1 MARNEPFMRSNGA
14 LGPIDD
20 RLSGDFDGDTP
31 PGTAPYSP
39 TGSVAGSSLS
49 LVRAEKTAN
58 TDDQDFIINKKELQ
72 LAVETAWFKDFMN
85 RSPDAPFRKSF
96 RRASMQ
102 DRIVEGAPEIRIGI
116 TFMGGADKP
125 TVVDA
130 ELKRLENIK
139 KLERTPEWKVYTGGT
154 LLKKIHVGGNLEYR
168 MKDDSAAIIETYM
181 VRTGRATPRQEPRNQ
196 SPSRQSSKLIKTN
209 IIPGE
214 PISRALIQTS
224 RDDGDMTLTIDSTQ
238 VDLLHALPSDPTKY
252 DLSCTLIEVDMFS
265 MRGLMENY
273 REIAQSG
280 GRRLSTQECLQILDT
295 MINDVRRLCTRS
307 PRLFRMATRAL
318 IAQSNDIRYGV
329 DFDSQWITI
338 TTSEGIRHLINQSA
352 KYYLSLNDDP
362 EEKATV
368 RPKFLQMIVLL
379 LSLINNRDLKS
390 IKTTLESSFDLP
402 GERPDVELLIMK
414 VLPLGAANPTVFL
427 RGLEDAYSPKT
438 RASSYEYALLHEI
451 WTGFQLTVAKKGYL
465 VPHPT
470 STTGRHDL
478 GQQTRINLQ
487 DLSLDDSDS
496 DSDSESPTAGP
507 RRELTWM
514 LGWGTAG
521 IESSTVLKDLQH
533 DTLLREEA
541 GDGNKSSIRAVNV
554 VPHLDITAD
563 EKDQNLQVEAV
574 FTNQTAY
581 RLDATMPDDISTMR
595 KGDYALVRVTDK
607 VGCTLEIREEVLNDH
622 YISATKRMSFLI
634 SKAQSLFPER
644 GKSRNPFGGRD
655 GPSTTGL
662 PQLSVPSTAQ
672 TVWATIYPSDGSTP
686 QRVATAFKIDNK
698 MVFQYDVVGEMTRIR
713 GKLNATIE
721 RVEAELRKFA
731 GPRAR
736 TETERRQIQEAFN
749 NFLHT
754 LQEIKSE
761 LVHAEGK
768 LRALNNFQHAEEAAD
783 PIVKVIY
790 PSIAPPVESQ
800 PSWAPYQTDL
810 FAEDNKSLLA
820 SCARLTV
827 TSVQPSPAEQTVR
840 LGFKDCAFAL
850 HVKPLSPAGRQGLP
864 ELPESGST
872 VMWMG
877 YFIVLVREVPNVAK
891 GFEVVAFYRVQSQKA
906 CPGGGKYSSAED
918 LRRRVARLV

>member
-1 MARNEPFMRSNGA
+1 MALNGPYMPGGG
-14 LGPIDD
+14 LGANDD

-49 LVRAEKTAN
+49 LIRTEKTTN
-58 TDDQDFIINKKELQ
+58 TDDQDFILNKKELQ

-130 ELKRLENIK
+130 ELKRLEKIK
-139 KLERTPEWKVYTGGT
+139 KLFRTPEWMVYTGGT

-168 MKDDSAAIIETYM
+168 MKDDSAAILETYM
-181 VRTGRATPRQEPRNQ
+181 IRTGRAAPQPEPRNQ
-196 SPSRQSSKLIKTN
+196 SPSRQSTKLVKPN
-209 IIPGE
+209 LIPGE
-214 PISRALIQTS
+214 PISRALIQTA
-224 RDDGDMTLTIDSTQ
+224 RDEGDLTLTIDSTQ
-238 VDLLHALPSDPTKY
+238 VDLLHELPSDPTKY

-362 EEKATV
+362 VEKATV

-379 LSLINNRDLKS
+379 LSLINNKDLRS

-402 GERPDVELLIMK
+402 GERGDVELLIMK
-414 VLPLGAANPTVFL
+414 VLPLGAANPTIFL
-427 RGLEDAYSPKT
+427 RSLEDAYNPKT
-438 RASSYEYALLHEI
+438 KASSYEYALLPNI
-451 WTGFQLTVAKKGYL
+451 WTNFQLTVAKKGYL
-465 VPHPT
+465 IPHAT
-470 STTGRHDL
+470 SPTGRHEQ

-496 DSDSESPTAGP
+496 DSESESLGAGP

-514 LGWGTAG
+514 LGWGSDG

-533 DTLLREEA
+533 DTLLREET
-541 GDGNKSSIRAVNV
+541 GDGNRSSIRAVNV

-563 EKDQNLQVEAV
+563 EKDHNLQVEV
-574 FTNQTAY
+574 VLTNQAAY
-581 RLDATMPDDISTMR
+581 RLHATMPDDISTMR
-595 KGDYALVRVTDK
+595 KGDYALVRVNDK

-622 YISATKRMSFLI
+622 YISATKRMSYLI
-634 SKAQSLFPER
+634 SKAQSLFPDR
-644 GKSRNPFGGRD
+644 GKSRNPFTGRD
-655 GPSTTGL
+655 GPSTSGL

-672 TVWATIYPSDGSTP
+672 RVWATIYPSDGSTP
-686 QRVATAFKIDNK
+686 HRVATAFKIDNK

-713 GKLNATIE
+713 GKLNATVSRI
-721 RVEAELRKFA
+721 EAELGKFS
-731 GPRAR
+731 GPRAK
-736 TETERRQIQEAFN
+736 TDAERRQIQEAFN
-749 NFLHT
+749 SFLRA
-754 LQEIKSE
+754 LQEIKAE
-761 LVHAEGK
+761 LAHAEVK

-783 PIVKVIY
+783 PIVKIVY
-790 PSIAPPVESQ
+790 PSIAPSAETQ
-800 PSWAPYQTDL
+800 PSWAAYQTDL
-810 FAEDNKSLLA
+810 FAEDNRSLVT

-827 TSVQPSPAEQTVR
+827 KSVEPSPAEQTVR
-840 LGFKDCAFAL
+840 LSFKDCAFAL
-850 HVKPLSPAGRQGLP
+850 HVKPLSQGGRQGLP
-864 ELPESGST
+864 ETPVKDST

-877 YFIVLVREVPNVAK
+877 YFVVLVREVPRVAK
-891 GFEVVAFYRVQSQKA
+891 GFEVVAFYRVQSQEA
-906 CPGGGKYSSAED
+906 CPGGGKYSKVED
-918 LRRRVARLV
+918 IRRRAARLV

>member
-1 MARNEPFMRSNGA
+1 MARNEPYMHRNGG
-14 LGPIDD
+14 LGPMDD

-31 PGTAPYSP
+31 PSTEPYSP

-49 LVRAEKTAN
+49 LIRAEKTAN

-102 DRIVEGAPEIRIGI
+102 DRIVDGAPEIRIGI

-168 MKDDSAAIIETYM
+168 MKDDSAAIIHTFM
-181 VRTGRATPRQEPRNQ
+181 VRNGRAEPRPEPRSQ
-196 SPSRQSSKLIKTN
+196 SPARPGTRLVKTN
-209 IIPGE
+209 LIPGE
-214 PISRALIQTS
+214 PISRAITQTS
-224 RDDGDMTLTIDSTQ
+224 RDEGDLTLTIDSTK

-379 LSLINNRDLKS
+379 LSLINNNDLKS

-402 GERPDVELLIMK
+402 GDRADVELLIMK
-414 VLPLGAANPTVFL
+414 VLPLGAANSTVFL
-427 RGLEDAYSPKT
+427 RGLEDAYDPWHKAT
-438 RASSYEYALLHEI
+438 SYDYPFLQNI
-451 WTGFQLTVAKKGYL
+451 WTGFQVNVAKKGYL
-465 VPHPT
+465 VPHAT
-470 STTGRHDL
+470 SPMGRHDQ

-487 DLSLDDSDS
+487 VLSLDDSDS
-496 DSDSESPTAGP
+496 DSDSESAAAGP
-507 RRELTWM
+507 GRELTWM
-514 LGWGTAG
+514 LGWGSDG
-521 IESSTVLKDLQH
+521 IQSSTVLKDLQH
-533 DTLLREEA
+533 DTLLRDEA
-541 GDGNKSSIRAVNV
+541 GDGNRSSIRAVNV

-574 FTNQTAY
+574 FTNQVAY
-581 RLDATMPDDISTMR
+581 RMHATMPDDISTMR
-595 KGDYALVRVTDK
+595 KGDYAIIRVTDR
-607 VGCTLEIREEVLNDH
+607 VGCTLEVREEVLNDH
-622 YISATKRMSFLI
+622 YISATKRMSYLI
-634 SKAQSLFPER
+634 SKAQSLFPDR
-644 GKSRNPFGGRD
+644 GKSRNLFAVRD
-655 GPSTTGL
+655 GPSTAGL

-672 TVWATIYPSDGSTP
+672 RVWATIYPSDGSAA

-713 GKLNATIE
+713 GKLNATVQRI
-721 RVEAELRKFA
+721 EAELGKFS
-731 GPRAR
+731 GPRAK
-736 TETERRQIQEAFN
+736 TEAERRQIQEGFN
-749 NFLHT
+749 NFLRA
-754 LQEIKSE
+754 LQEVKAE
-761 LVHAEGK
+761 LAHAEVK
-768 LRALNNFQHAEEAAD
+768 LRALSDFQHAEEAAD
-783 PIVKVIY
+783 PIVKVVY
-790 PSIAPPVESQ
+790 PSISAPVESQ

-810 FAEDNKSLLA
+810 FAEDNKSLVT

-827 TSVQPSPAEQTVR
+827 KSVGPSPAEQTVR

-850 HVKPLSPAGRQGLP
+850 HVKPLSQGARQGLP
-864 ELPESGST
+864 EIPVSGST
-872 VMWMG
+872 MMWMG
-877 YFIVLVREVPNVAK
+877 YFVVLVKEVRKVAK
-891 GFEVVAFYRVQSQKA
+891 GFEVVAFYRVQSQEA
-906 CPGGGKYSSAED
+906 CPGGGKYSKVD
-918 LRRRVARLV
+918 DIRRRAARLV